1 VRKIWLAVAGA
12 LLLVTGCGSK
22 DVTGDTM
29 PAAMPS
35 DFDFSVSYG
44 YGDKTK
50 NVIDTYED
58 TVIKD
63 LIMNGAATAN
73 IALSDDEM
81 REIYA
86 KMQEID
92 IMAAKKLPKENGC
105 SQKPSNEESW
115 KVTVNGETT
124 TFTWTDEY
132 CDMTEDAD
140 RLLALRKFIQGI
152 VEDKEAYKA
161 LPAAE
166 GGYD

>member
-1 VRKIWLAVAGA
+1 MWLAVAGA

-22 DVTGDTM
+22 NATGDTM
-29 PAAMPS
+29 PAAMPN
-35 DFDFSVSYG
+35 DFNFTVSYG
-44 YGDKTK
+44 YGENTK

-73 IALSDDEM
+73 IALSEDEM

-86 KMQEID
+86 KMRAVD
-92 IMAAKKLPKENGC
+92 IMAEKKLPKEKGC
-105 SQKPSNEESW
+105 FQTPSNEESW

-152 VEDKEAYKA
+152 VEGKEAYKA

-166 GGYD
+166 GAYD